1 MAYVSVLVPAF
12 YHSDPSEDL
21 IKICSDF
28 FGLDSPSN
36 NFELYE
42 LVPLKM
48 TKNLNLKNKEIA
60 MKMPKTGFSVKNIGN
75 LLSKNLKKSSI
86 SNILKP

>member
-12 YHSDPSEDL
+12 YHADPSEDL
-21 IKICSDF
+21 MKICSDF

-60 MKMPKTGFSVKNIGN
+60 MKMPKTGFQ
-75 LLSKNLKKSSI
+75 LKIKKI
-86 SNILKP
+86 AA